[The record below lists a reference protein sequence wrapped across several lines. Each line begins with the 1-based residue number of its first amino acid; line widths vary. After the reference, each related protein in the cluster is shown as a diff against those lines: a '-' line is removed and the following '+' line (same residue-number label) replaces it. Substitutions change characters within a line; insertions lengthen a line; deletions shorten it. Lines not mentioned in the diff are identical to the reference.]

1 MKSVLACVSLLFF
14 QQADAAQFRGSVD
27 SKVSVRKPLNDRS
40 SYEYTTFENGLRVL
54 AVHNPK
60 ASKSGFAVS
69 VSSGSYYDP
78 ADLPGLAHFC
88 EHLLFLGTKKYPSE
102 TSFDSYLSK
111 HDGSNNAFTAQEK
124 TVFFNEV
131 SHAGFDDGMDRFA
144 QFFIAPLFKQ
154 ELVGRELQ
162 AVNSEHLKNVP
173 DQGRRLWELMR
184 SVARNSSVV
193 NRFYTGT
200 VDSLHHGD
208 SKTVA
213 ALKKYHAE
221 NYCAPRMTLV
231 MTSNM
236 SLSKQLEIAH
246 SHFDA
251 VPRGAKVCSD
261 VPRDFSKEAPFE
273 DARSLGRFIQL
284 KSASVPQL
292 WMMFPMPPMLKAY
305 KAQPAAMLQYELAYA
320 GPKSLKSLLKAKGLI
335 SDIGLQVDQSSATTL
350 IFVMFDL
357 TPDGTKKVDELTSTV
372 FDYLAK
378 IRAQSEA
385 DVKNVYQTMQQMSL
399 VTFQYQEAPD
409 SVMDLVTSLAG
420 NMMSYA
426 PADVLSG
433 DTVIDE
439 MDPKLVLQFFSKLSP
454 DNVNLALASKE
465 FNEKEANR
473 LNPYYSAHYSETAI
487 PEAWRKSWNQPKAG
501 TDMHSPPALKY
512 VPSSHMML
520 INSSAGEIPKKLD
533 QSGDAEV
540 WWLGSGMFPLPKAQL
555 RVKLTV
561 PKELFATAEFAAMRR
576 LHAELSNQ
584 GLEEPME
591 DLGACGLSWD
601 LKDAGDGYR
610 LSMDGYSDHI
620 ASLVSKV
627 SEGIYKP
634 PSDENIFSRAA
645 QKLIDQLEDTT
656 SKMPYEHA
664 MEALSVVSSNSVF
677 SRLEMIAALK
687 ATTLD
692 AFKAYLSKL
701 SAHGLRMQLLVT
713 GNVDADGARQLSK
726 ALAAGLGAAKVLTK
740 EQAAQTRALRS
751 DRDVQVRMVNPIAK
765 DSNNA
770 VVNAYQFGV
779 PAVAERVK
787 LLMLGKMLSQP
798 AYDEL
803 RTKEQLGY
811 VVFAV
816 VMPHLSTL
824 QLVMIVQGAKKA
836 PDDIDGRIESVL
848 TNFAQTLRNLSAPE
862 FQSWK
867 TSLRSTIATK
877 DENMAQEADR
887 FWAQI
892 ASDELCF
899 NRRELAL
906 NFLDSFQAPM
916 EVADEFDRMREHPR
930 KVSIRLF
937 GAQTV
942 ESQKQRIGDKV
953 VANAS
958 SLAALRDTMVVYND
972 GQAEKKAI
980 TDGQSFWPAAGVC
993 QTHEKA

>member
-1 MKSVLACVSLLFF
+1 MKSVLACITLLFL
-14 QQADAAQFRGSVD
+14 QADAAQFRGA
-27 SKVSVRKPLNDRS
+27 KVSVRAPLKDRK
-40 SYEYTTFENGLRVL
+40 SYEYTTFANGLRVL
-54 AVHNPK
+54 AVNDPK

-69 VSSGSYYDP
+69 VSSGSFYDP

-88 EHLLFLGTKKYPSE
+88 EHLLFLGTKKYPDE
-102 TSFDSYLSK
+102 TSFDTFLAK
-111 HDGSNNAFTAQEK
+111 HDGSNNAFTAQER
-124 TVFFNEV
+124 TVFFNEI
-131 SHAGFDDGMDRFA
+131 SHAGFDAGMDRFA
-144 QFFIAPLFKQ
+144 QFFISPLFKQ

-208 SKTVA
+208 GKTVA
-213 ALKKYHAE
+213 ALKEYHSK

-236 SLSKQLEIAH
+236 SLSKQMEVAH
-246 SHFDA
+246 AHFDA
-251 VPRGAKVCSD
+251 VPKGEAEGCSAT
-261 VPRDFSKEAPFE
+261 PKDFSKDAPFE
-273 DARSLGRFIQL
+273 DAKSLGRFVQL

-292 WMMFPMPPMLKAY
+292 WMMFPLPPMLKSY
-305 KAQPAAMLQYELAYA
+305 KAQPAAMLQYQLGYA
-320 GPKSLKSLLKAKGLI
+320 GPKSLKSQLKAKGLI
-335 SDIGLQVDQSSATTL
+335 SDLGLQVDQSSAATL

-372 FDYLAK
+372 FNYLAK
-378 IRAQSEA
+378 VRAQSES
-385 DVKNVYQTMQQMSL
+385 DVKSVYSTMQKMSEVSFQM
-399 VTFQYQEAPD
+399 QEAPD
-409 SVMDLVTSLAG
+409 SVMDLVTGLAG

-426 PADVLSG
+426 PADVIAG

-439 MDPKLVLQFFSKLSP
+439 IDSQQVLQFMAKFSP
-454 DNVNLALASKE
+454 ENVNIALASKE
-465 FNEKEANR
+465 FDEKAANK
-473 LNPYYSAHYSETAI
+473 LNPYYGAHYQEGAI
-487 PEAWRKSWNQPKAG
+487 PEAWVKAWKQSTTAG
-501 TDMHSPPALKY
+501 DETRPPPALKY
-512 VPSSHMML
+512 VPSNL
-520 INSSAGEIPKKLD
+520 ALLNSSAGAVPVKLD
-533 QSGDAEV
+533 QSGAVEV
-540 WWLGSGMFPLPKAQL
+540 WWLGSGLFPLPKAQL

-561 PKELFATAEFAAMRR
+561 PKELFATPEFAALRR

-601 LKDAGDGYR
+601 LKDASDGYH
-610 LSMDGYSDHI
+610 LSMDGYSEHI
-620 ASLVSKV
+620 AALVSQV
-627 SEGIYKP
+627 SDGIYKP
-634 PSDENIFSRAA
+634 PSDAERFTRAK
-645 QKLIDQLEDTT
+645 QKLIDALEDTT

-664 MEALSVVSSNSVF
+664 MEALSVVSTNSVF
-677 SRLEMIAALK
+677 SRLEMISALK
-687 ATTLD
+687 ATSLD
-692 AFKAYLSKL
+692 AFKTYLTSIKTK
-701 SAHGLRMQLLVT
+701 GLRMQILVT
-713 GNVDADGARQLSK
+713 GNVDSDGARQLSK
-726 ALAAGLGAAKVLTK
+726 TLASRLGTSKVLTK
-740 EQAAQTRALRS
+740 DEAAKTRALRS
-751 DRDVQVRMVNPIAK
+751 DRDVEVRMGNPIPK

-779 PAVAERVK
+779 PGVADRVK

-848 TNFAQTLRNLSAPE
+848 TNFAGSLKNLSAPE

-867 TSLRSTIATK
+867 ASLRSTINKK

-892 ASDELCF
+892 SSDELCF

-906 NFLDSFQAPM
+906 NFLDSFQAPL
-916 EVADEFDRMREHPR
+916 EVAAEFEAMRAHPR

-937 GAQTV
+937 GAKTLD
-942 ESQKQRIGDKV
+942 SQKKQI
-953 VANAS
+953 VAEAPPKTS
-958 SLAALRDTMVVYND
+958 SLAAVRSTMVVYND
-972 GQAEKKAI
+972 GQVEKKAI
-980 TDGQSFWPAAGVC
+980 ADGQEFWPEAAVC
-993 QTHEKA
+993 RLHEKA